1 MINKKSYMGKRSF
14 VSDFVNLYA
23 ANGGVRSV
31 IDTTDWVVD
40 NLSYALGQQFVLTG
54 DIVIRKREIDGRMC
68 VYLVLTTK
76 CGRELSLMVLMGVS
90 SLKGYDL
97 ENILEVE
104 YIGSNGDKATRYV
117 QSELIN
123 NFNFAEAWQPPT
135 RNYLELA
142 AMIAEK
148 EVDLTGATVTY
159 LGTIYKPFIAKR
171 SGEQFAEKFKQ
182 GFKRI
187 IRTRLWAVK
196 MSK

>member
-117 QSELIN
+117 RSELIN

-171 SGEQFAEKFKQ
+171 SGEKFAEKFEQ